1 MIIQNITPRLR
12 PQGFTLM
19 EMILVLAIIGLLVGL
34 GVSKMV
40 GVTNGAK
47 ITRAEADISSMSTNL
62 LRYETANG
70 RLPTQEQGLEALV
83 NRPVNGPAPKR
94 WSQIM
99 QPSALNDP
107 WENPY
112 QYRNPGKKNTSG
124 YDVFSMGP
132 DGQPETA
139 DDIGNWE

>member
-1 MIIQNITPRLR
+1 
-12 PQGFTLM
+12 M

-34 GVSKMV
+34 GVGKMK
-40 GVTNGAK
+40 GVFSDAK
-47 ITRAEADISSMSTNL
+47 VTAAQADISSLGTNL
-62 LRYETANG
+62 LRFETSNG

-83 NRPVNGPAPKR
+83 TRPVNGPAPKR
-94 WSQIM
+94 WTPIM
-99 QPSALNDP
+99 QASGLNDP

-112 QYRNPGKKNTSG
+112 QYRNPGKKNTTG
-124 YDVFSMGP
+124 YDIFSMGP